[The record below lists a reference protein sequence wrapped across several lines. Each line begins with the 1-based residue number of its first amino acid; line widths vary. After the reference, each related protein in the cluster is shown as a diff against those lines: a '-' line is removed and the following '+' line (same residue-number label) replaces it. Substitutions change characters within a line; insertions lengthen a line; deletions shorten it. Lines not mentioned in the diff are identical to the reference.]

1 MYIITENMKN
11 RIQSERSDSNTIS
24 QLLWIVGVVVLAM
37 GIIAVLT
44 KTISKKGKE
53 VSDTIENS
61 TFSFQKEFDAGQ
73 Q

>member
-24 QLLWIVGVVVLAM
+24 QLLWIVGVVIVAM
-37 GIIAVLT
+37 GIISVLT
-44 KTISKKGKE
+44 RTTSKKGKE

-61 TFSFQKEFDAGQ
+61 TFSFQKEFDEGQ